1 MTEGIYI
8 LANDVVFDQLVA
20 LLNSIEANAG
30 NQYPVSI
37 IPYDDRLERV
47 REEIK
52 HRNNVEIFADT
63 SAIKLWENFS
73 ADIWKAHPDAVAVNQ
88 KGDDVR
94 DTEYGYNTAVPSLF
108 SNDYKNAALNFK
120 KSLELDPKNEHAM
133 SKLKQIKWFK
143 K

>member
-20 LLNSIEANAG
+20 LINSIEANAG

-52 HRNNVEIFADT
+52 HRNNVEIFADA
-63 SAIKLWENFS
+63 SAIKLWEDFS
-73 ADIWKAHPDAVAVNQ
+73 GEIWESHPDA
-88 KGDDVR
+88 
-94 DTEYGYNTAVPSLF
+94 Y
-108 SNDYKNAALNFK
+108 
-120 KSLELDPKNEHAM
+120 
-133 SKLKQIKWFK
+133 
-143 K
+143 